1 MKLKTIL
8 ASTLAVSALAG
19 CVKHEI
25 IPAPE
30 PKVELVC
37 HFTGNIAGTDLELT
51 QNVQGYYLE
60 TGKSKVVPP
69 SGPSRAIYYS
79 EMKSAE
85 ALQSIKINLGEVLW
99 DSGTSSDPT
108 TTIFNGFMSAT
119 KMPDAPGIS
128 PVVYTAGAV
137 LPPSPAK
144 AGFEVVYR
152 DASGILWTSKET
164 DPNTIEF
171 SNIVQESDKTGDYS
185 KFVAKFDCVVYHT
198 FMTIDNTVTPPDTTY
213 DEQSRLVE
221 DAVFKGWFKR

>member
-1 MKLKTIL
+1 M
-8 ASTLAVSALAG
+8 SG

-30 PKVELVC
+30 PKVDLVC
-37 HFTGNIAGTDLELT
+37 HFAGNIAGTDLELT

-60 TGKSKVVPP
+60 TNKSKIVPP
-69 SGPSRAIYYS
+69 QGPSKAVYFS

-85 ALQSIKINLGEVLW
+85 ALQSIRINLGEVLW

-119 KMPDAPGIS
+119 KMPAPPGVS
-128 PVVYTAGAV
+128 PVVYTTGAV
-137 LPPSPAK
+137 LPASPAK

-152 DASGILWTSKET
+152 DAGGILWTSKSS

-171 SNIVQESDKTGDYS
+171 TDIVQESDKTGDYS
-185 KFVAKFDCVVYHT
+185 KFIAKFDCVVYHT
-198 FMTIDNTVTPPDTTY
+198 FMTIDNTVSPPDTTY
-213 DEQSRLVE
+213 DEQSRII
-221 DAVFKGWFKR
+221 DNAVFKGWFKR